1 MRREYHKWWSPNLNR
16 NMELLIFGHAG
27 AKVLVFPTR
36 TGRFYEY
43 ENLGLV
49 DSIADK
55 INAGQL
61 QLYCVDSVDTESMY
75 CFWAHPFG
83 RMHRHCQYE
92 EYILREV
99 MPLMASKNSHPC
111 TISHGCSL
119 GAYHAATL
127 FFRHPHLFLKLV
139 AFSGRY
145 DLTWSTESFK
155 DLFDGL
161 YNDEIYYHTPTHFLP
176 GLPPSD
182 QLTQIKNSDIVF
194 AIGKEDPFLQNNH
207 QLSRILNQKGIKH
220 RMYEWDGRAHRGRYW
235 RQMIPL
241 YL

>member
-1 MRREYHKWWSPNLNR
+1 MKREYHKWWSPNLNR

-99 MPLMASKNSHPC
+99 LPLMASKNSHPC

-127 FFRHPHLFLKLV
+127 FLDTLTCSRNWSPFLVATTSLGVLSHLKTCLMACTTTKFITTPQPIFCQVYRLQTNSLKSKIAILFL
-139 AFSGRY
+139 R
-145 DLTWSTESFK
+145 
-155 DLFDGL
+155 
-161 YNDEIYYHTPTHFLP
+161 
-176 GLPPSD
+176 
-182 QLTQIKNSDIVF
+182 
-194 AIGKEDPFLQNNH
+194 
-207 QLSRILNQKGIKH
+207 
-220 RMYEWDGRAHRGRYW
+220 
-235 RQMIPL
+235 
-241 YL
+241 